1 MRAIKLAVAKALA
14 TDDAVA
20 LLVPAMSIYATE
32 RAVLPTLPAVE
43 IVAVSSERTERPL
56 IRHVLSVE
64 ITAAHQTEDG
74 ADELL
79 DAIVLAV
86 RQRLS
91 VAEAESDPIV
101 LPDGSVALVELQGVR
116 WSTSATDNKAS
127 IVRGAAIGLA
137 VSAVDEVAGRDDY

>member
-20 LLVPAMSIYATE
+20 LLVPATSIYATE